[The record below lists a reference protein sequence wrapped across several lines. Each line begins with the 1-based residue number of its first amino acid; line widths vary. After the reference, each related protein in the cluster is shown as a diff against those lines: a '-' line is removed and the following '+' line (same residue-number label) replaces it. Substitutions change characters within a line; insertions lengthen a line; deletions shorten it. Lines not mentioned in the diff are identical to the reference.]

1 MYKEGDKIVFINHP
15 IWKSGVFE
23 IGEVKSYLEPIRI
36 GNRLKVNPFQKHKY
50 SIKYK
55 TTNSRG
61 EIIDIYSS
69 TWHSA
74 EEFMS
79 LKESRKLKLEKINAN
94 NLCK

>member
-1 MYKEGDKIVFINHP
+1 MYKEGDKVVFRDNST
-15 IWKSGVFE
+15 WKSGIFE
-23 IGEVKSYLEPIRI
+23 IGEVKSYYKPLIHNGLSINSIR
-36 GNRLKVNPFQKHKY
+36 GYKY

-79 LKESRKLKLEKINAN
+79 LKESRKLKLEKINEEYG
-94 NLCK
+94 

>member
-1 MYKEGDKIVFINHP
+1 MYKEGDKVVFRDNST
-15 IWKSGVFE
+15 WKSGIFE
-23 IGEVKSYLEPIRI
+23 IGEVATYSEPIKI
-36 GNRLKVNPFQKHKY
+36 GNKLMTSFPKYKY

-61 EIIDIYSS
+61 EVIDIYSS

-79 LKESRKLKLEKINAN
+79 LKESRKLKLEKINGI
-94 NLCK
+94 K

>member
-1 MYKEGDKIVFINHP
+1 MYKEGDKVVFIDNLT
-15 IWKSGVFE
+15 WKSGIFE
-23 IGEVKSYLEPIRI
+23 IGEVKKYFEPLRL
-36 GNRLKVNPFQKHKY
+36 GNKLMTSFPKYKY

-74 EEFMS
+74 EEFIS
-79 LKESRKLKLEKINAN
+79 LKESRKLKLEKLAK
-94 NLCK
+94 L